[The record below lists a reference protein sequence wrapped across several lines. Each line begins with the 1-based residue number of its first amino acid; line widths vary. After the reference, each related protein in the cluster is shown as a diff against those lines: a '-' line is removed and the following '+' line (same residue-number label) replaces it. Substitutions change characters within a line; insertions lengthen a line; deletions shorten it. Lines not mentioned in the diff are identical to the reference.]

1 MKKVTFP
8 GDYHWMN
15 LIWLQDHRKL
25 YNHVGSSLCK
35 MFVSDSGAES
45 KPTLRSV
52 GLNNPSLLWDPC
64 FGDLKY
70 AFVTQ
75 LGDREKEKL
84 ISK

>member
-1 MKKVTFP
+1 
-8 GDYHWMN
+8 
-15 LIWLQDHRKL
+15 
-25 YNHVGSSLCK
+25 

-45 KPTLRSV
+45 KSTLRSV
-52 GLNNPSLLWDPC
+52 GLNNPSLLSDPC

-75 LGDREKEKL
+75 LGDRKKEKL